1 MGLIRGRSKRP
12 RLLMVALLAALAA
25 GLVWGLTSALGDSA
39 SPAPASGNILRVGWA
54 AEPQTLNPFRQN
66 LIAEF
71 EVTHLNYDYLV
82 GVDAAT
88 YQPKPELATAWTT
101 SSDGLTWTFTIRQG
115 VNWQDGVPFTAA
127 DVAFTFNYIIK
138 NNLTNFTVFTAGIKN
153 VTAPNATTAVF
164 HLSKPW
170 ALMLRMYVPIIPQH
184 IWSKIPAAKAES
196 TYQNAHPVG
205 TGPFQVTSFTPG
217 QTVVMKANK
226 SYWRGAP
233 KVDETVFESYVNA
246 NTMAGDLKSG
256 AINVAWGIPEAEFA
270 QLQNTSGVTTINGL
284 AKGFE
289 ELGMDTYTPPPGG
302 KSGGNVVLRDWKFR
316 QALNYAVDKTAIL
329 NTAYSGYGATAT
341 SVIQPGYFPASNDY
355 HWQPSSSEAYTFDV
369 AKAGQ
374 MLTAAGYPLKNGVR
388 VNKQGKPITLSLIAR
403 SESPESQRAGKLL
416 ASWFTQLGLKIN
428 YQVLDE
434 AALLAKQ
441 YNFSGKDYDPQY
453 DLFLWDWVGS
463 GSDPNYILSVF
474 TTAQIANL
482 SDSQFSNATYDK
494 LFAQQ
499 QTIIDPTQRKAV
511 IWQMQQLLYQ
521 QSPYIVLVYHHNLEA
536 YSDKWT
542 GFVRSPGGDGSIIYN
557 ADNVDSYLYAHPV
570 GTAGGGTSSSSSSSN
585 TGLIVI
591 IVVIVVVVIGG
602 IIVVLMRR
610 RSRQVEQ

>member
-1 MGLIRGRSKRP
+1 MGLERQRSGRR
-12 RLLMVALLAALAA
+12 RLLMLTLLAVLAA
-25 GLVWGLTSALGDSA
+25 GLVWGLAAALGDSA
-39 SPAPASGNILRVGWA
+39 SPAPASGNDVLRVGWA

-88 YQPKPELATAWTT
+88 YQPKPELATSW
-101 SSDGLTWTFTIRQG
+101 SSSPDGLTWTFTIRQG
-115 VNWQDGVPFTAA
+115 VKWQDGQPFTAS

-138 NNLTNFTVFTAGIKN
+138 NNLTNFTMFTGGIKD

-170 ALMLRMYVPIIPQH
+170 ALMLRMYIPILPEH
-184 IWSKIPAAKAES
+184 IWSKIPAAKAQS
-196 TYQNAHPVG
+196 TFQNAHPVG

-217 QTVVMKANK
+217 QTVVMMANK
-226 SYWRGAP
+226 NYWRGAP
-233 KVDETVFESYVNA
+233 KVNEVVFESYVNA
-246 NTMAGDLKSG
+246 NTMADDLKSG
-256 AINVAWGIPEAEFA
+256 AISVAWGLPEAEFT
-270 QLQNTSGVTTINGL
+270 QLQHAPGITAINGL

-289 ELGMDTYTPPPGG
+289 EMGMDTYTPPPGG
-302 KSGGNVVLRDWKFR
+302 KSGGNPVLRDWKFR
-316 QALNYAVDKTAIL
+316 QALNYAVNKTAIL
-329 NTAYSGYGATAT
+329 DTAYGGYGTVAS

-355 HWQPSSSEAYTFDV
+355 HWQPSPSETYTFDI

-388 VNKQGKPITLSLIAR
+388 LNKQGKPITLSLIAR

-428 YQVLDE
+428 YEVLD
-434 AALLAKQ
+434 
-441 YNFSGKDYDPQY
+441 
-453 DLFLWDWVGS
+453 
-463 GSDPNYILSVF
+463 
-474 TTAQIANL
+474 TT
-482 SDSQFSNATYDK
+482 
-494 LFAQQ
+494 
-499 QTIIDPTQRKAV
+499 DPTQRRAV
-511 IWQMQQLLYQ
+511 IWHMQQILYQ

-542 GFVRSPGGDGSIIYN
+542 GFVRSPANDGSVIYN
-557 ADNVDSYLYAHPV
+557 ADNIDSYLYAHPV
-570 GTAGGGTSSSSSSSN
+570 GTAASGASSSSSN

-591 IVVIVVVVIGG
+591 IVVVVVVVIGAG
-602 IIVVLMRR
+602 TVIFVRR